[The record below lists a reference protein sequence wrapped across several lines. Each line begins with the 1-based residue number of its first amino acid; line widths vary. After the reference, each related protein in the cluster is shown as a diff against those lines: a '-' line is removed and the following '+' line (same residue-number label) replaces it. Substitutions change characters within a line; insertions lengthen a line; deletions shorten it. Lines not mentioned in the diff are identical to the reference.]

1 MGYAYPESSNGTAK
15 SVTDGGDAQS
25 EADSLLGGGGGSSSA
40 ASARPGD
47 LSRGTNHARG
57 LPKRTPRSRRAEEAA
72 AIIPVGLGGRGES
85 DGDYDEGWR
94 TGLEVEEEEIGL
106 LAAGGSDRVRSK
118 WGENYA
124 GWS

>member
-25 EADSLLGGGGGSSSA
+25 EADSLLGGVAGSSSA
-40 ASARPGD
+40 ASARPVD
-47 LSRGTNHARG
+47 LSSRGANQRG
-57 LPKRTPRSRRAEEAA
+57 LPKRTPRSRREDEAA
-72 AIIPVGLGGRGES
+72 AVIPVGLGGRGES

-106 LAAGGSDRVRSK
+106 LASGGSDRVRSK
-118 WGENYA
+118 
-124 GWS
+124 